1 MLYNFLYISYMK
13 NIKNFQSFNEGFGRL
28 SDYLNRL
35 LKKGGDFA
43 SEVWQVTKRESQETK
58 IAVEILGRMLKGEKV
73 SDKEKYFVKKQSG
86 DLARILPLVAIS
98 GLPIPIPITPLLVV
112 LGKKYGFDFLPKD
125 HRAILENQIDLP
137 ESVKSQLDG
146 LPETGMGFH
155 IVDILLKNDRVLKNR
170 TIINSS
176 KLILNPDEDINS
188 EDIVEIFATTE

>member
-146 LPETGMGFH
+146 LPESGMGFH

-176 KLILNPDEDINS
+176 KLILNPDEDINP

>member
-35 LKKGGDFA
+35 LKRGGDFA

-146 LPETGMGFH
+146 LPESGMGFH

-176 KLILNPDEDINS
+176 KLILNPDEDINP

>member
-1 MLYNFLYISYMK
+1 MLYNFLYISYMN
-13 NIKNFQSFNEGFGRL
+13 NIKNFQSFNEGFGKL
-28 SDYLNRL
+28 TDYLNRL

-58 IAVEILGRMLKGEKV
+58 IAVDILGRMLKGEKV

-86 DLARILPLVAIS
+86 DLVRILPLVAIS
-98 GLPIPIPITPLLVV
+98 GLPIPIPITPLLII

-125 HRAILENQIDLP
+125 HRGILENQIDLP
-137 ESVKSQLDG
+137 EDVKSQLDG
-146 LPETGMGFH
+146 LPESGMGFH
-155 IVDILLKNDRVLKNR
+155 IVDILLKNDRVLKDR

-176 KLILNPDEDINS
+176 KLILNIDEDIDP